1 MTTQEQES
9 KQYMFMILLAS
20 KITKIKNYNIKKN
33 CFKGT
38 KW

>member
-20 KITKIKNYNIKKN
+20 KITKIKNDNINKN

-38 KW
+38 K